1 MASVKLEERKQVIVI
16 HVSVK
21 VMELLLYLK
30 NRLVGRW
37 VRHNFE
43 SLIYSY
49 YKINLL
55 CIKSSVAGIIASLL
69 VTCNSCFSASLSTRP
84 GLQVRQGEKSQ
95 RIVGPAARGPGKPP
109 GYTSRRH
116 HTSSGYRCH
125 THTPVCLCVLVLRGA
140 RTVHSVW

>member
-49 YKINLL
+49 
-55 CIKSSVAGIIASLL
+55 
-69 VTCNSCFSASLSTRP
+69 
-84 GLQVRQGEKSQ
+84 
-95 RIVGPAARGPGKPP
+95 
-109 GYTSRRH
+109 
-116 HTSSGYRCH
+116 
-125 THTPVCLCVLVLRGA
+125 
-140 RTVHSVW
+140 